1 VLRPD
6 KGPQCADFQ
15 AGSKLLEDIGPGQ
28 RDPEIACHPGDRR
41 RLPSDIVRQLFDFN
55 QLSEAERLSEIK
67 RLAEAGRGSE
77 IKMRSE
83 AEQPPKR
90 PRIAAT
96 GIRLI
101 GAIFCEDEVN
111 LTDLDLPYPLVL
123 DHALFRSGIRG
134 QNFHTRGDLSLEG
147 SFVFRNLALSR
158 SKIEGSLLAQ
168 HGFLENVGL
177 VETEARGGV
186 YFDNSLLEGKSI
198 LDSVT
203 TAGDISFHNA
213 AMAQAQLSKS
223 TIHGR
228 LDFSYSEARCGYTVR
243 ASEIDEV
250 WATDLGFGSFHA
262 IPDTESR
269 QAPSPGAERAP
280 PPVLLV
286 IRYGWSRTNGKDF
299 YKRLLQNASIK
310 NKTDEPQ
317 SCGSGESESE
327 LLLSDVRA
335 RSFCLRFFFWL
346 SSPDSKLR
354 PLSAISLRD
363 LKIAGSMNL
372 NIWPLPPGAK
382 KTTSVSKSVGDK
394 SASDEIAERHI
405 LRIAGLSV
413 GVLFFDFSDDGRP
426 YVTSVD
432 RLQIDRV
439 HSSAGFECG
448 EELTRADSRPPDV
461 AQVSD
466 WLTKNKSRSLQPI
479 SAFIRAFENAGAD
492 STSLKVTKAQIEF
505 DRTLSALNA
514 TVWANKTS
522 ASFFWDEGPRVLW
535 DYLRIAGGWVLGLI
549 ADHGFRP
556 VKVLLPAFVIL
567 VGFWLLLRF
576 GLGIVAFLPDKQTEL
591 RPIGFTF
598 VFDRLIPI
606 YRLRDENYQIVRFYQ
621 RGTGAGQEKSDYFG
635 CKNVCVPASPKMAHK
650 AGICLDILKA
660 LGIVLAVFLVAALN
674 ALIAR

>member
-1 VLRPD
+1 
-6 KGPQCADFQ
+6 
-15 AGSKLLEDIGPGQ
+15 
-28 RDPEIACHPGDRR
+28 
-41 RLPSDIVRQLFDFN
+41 
-55 QLSEAERLSEIK
+55 
-67 RLAEAGRGSE
+67 
-77 IKMRSE
+77 
-83 AEQPPKR
+83 
-90 PRIAAT
+90 
-96 GIRLI
+96 
-101 GAIFCEDEVN
+101 
-111 LTDLDLPYPLVL
+111 
-123 DHALFRSGIRG
+123 
-134 QNFHTRGDLSLEG
+134 
-147 SFVFRNLALSR
+147 
-158 SKIEGSLLAQ
+158 
-168 HGFLENVGL
+168 
-177 VETEARGGV
+177 
-186 YFDNSLLEGKSI
+186 
-198 LDSVT
+198 
-203 TAGDISFHNA
+203 
-213 AMAQAQLSKS
+213 
-223 TIHGR
+223 
-228 LDFSYSEARCGYTVR
+228 
-243 ASEIDEV
+243 
-250 WATDLGFGSFHA
+250 
-262 IPDTESR
+262 
-269 QAPSPGAERAP
+269 
-280 PPVLLV
+280 
-286 IRYGWSRTNGKDF
+286 
-299 YKRLLQNASIK
+299 
-310 NKTDEPQ
+310 
-317 SCGSGESESE
+317 
-327 LLLSDVRA
+327 
-335 RSFCLRFFFWL
+335 
-346 SSPDSKLR
+346 
-354 PLSAISLRD
+354 LRD

-461 AQVSD
+461 GQVSD

-621 RGTGAGQEKSDYFG
+621 RGTGDGQGSSDYFG
-635 CKNVCVPASPKMAHK
+635 CKNVCVPASPQMAHK